1 METPLCLQK
10 CTVPVHVAVV
20 PIILKHTVNADY
32 YLYDFKEQ
40 CPLFLLSTS
49 KWPLKVPL
57 RISGL
62 ELRKH

>member
-20 PIILKHTVNADY
+20 PIILKHTVNADS

-40 CPLFLLSTS
+40 CPLFLLST
-49 KWPLKVPL
+49 
-57 RISGL
+57 
-62 ELRKH
+62 